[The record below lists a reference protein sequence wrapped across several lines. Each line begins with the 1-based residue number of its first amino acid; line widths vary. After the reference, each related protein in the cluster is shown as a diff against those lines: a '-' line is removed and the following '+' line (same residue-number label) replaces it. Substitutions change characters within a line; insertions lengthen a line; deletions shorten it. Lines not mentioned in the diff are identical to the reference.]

1 VRVSVRS
8 VWTLELLLAMR
19 RSGARA
25 RSPAELVREL
35 RASDAILRDGLGVL
49 QAAGLVAPEPG
60 GLFRYAPASKRL
72 DRLVESLAEAYRERP
87 SSVTKAIFES
97 PDARLHTFADAFRLK
112 RD

>member
-25 RSPAELVREL
+25 WSPAELVREL
-35 RASDAILRDGLGVL
+35 RASDAILRDGLAVL
-49 QAAGLVAPEPG
+49 QAAGLVAPEPA

-72 DRLVESLAEAYRERP
+72 DDLVEALAEAYRDRP
-87 SSVTKAIFES
+87 SSVTRVIFEPS
-97 PDARLHTFADAFRLK
+97 DARLQSFADAFRLK